1 MRRSP
6 PWRQYPRFVRS
17 GGTSERQQAAA
28 VGSTAHTAQ
37 HSTAPTPRHGT
48 AVLRLLQRVCLRLT
62 AATRAADG
70 GGREAQ
76 LVEATLGNSPS
87 VPVATT
93 PSAGVWRAH
102 CWLCSDYSPLRGG
115 TNLLCKESSLPSFP
129 RNFRYRPISTT
140 SDLVIICPF
149 GEVPGGAVGHNRH
162 NQSLHHSSLLL

>member
-1 MRRSP
+1 MGQAVQQFLGHNQRLSVSSWVPHHPPDSPTRRCTPQASPSDCLAWQQQRRGEQLLRSP
-6 PWRQYPRFVRS
+6 PWRQLPRFVRS

-28 VGSTAHTAQ
+28 VGSTAQ

-76 LVEATLGNSPS
+76 LVEVTLGNSPS
-87 VPVATT
+87 VPLATT
-93 PSAGVWRAH
+93 PSAGVWRAR

-115 TNLLCKESSLPSFP
+115 TNLL
-129 RNFRYRPISTT
+129 
-140 SDLVIICPF
+140 
-149 GEVPGGAVGHNRH
+149 
-162 NQSLHHSSLLL
+162 